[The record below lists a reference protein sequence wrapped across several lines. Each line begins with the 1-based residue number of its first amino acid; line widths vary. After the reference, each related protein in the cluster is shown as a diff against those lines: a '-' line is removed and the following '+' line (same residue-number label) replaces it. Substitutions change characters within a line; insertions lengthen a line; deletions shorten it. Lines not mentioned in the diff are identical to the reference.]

1 MRTEVAVAGVG
12 GQERMEFVKEA
23 LLDRVGAA
31 PELERAGERLGPE
44 NWAGEG
50 TTICS
55 GWGSA

>member
-1 MRTEVAVAGVG
+1 MRTE
-12 GQERMEFVKEA
+12 EFVKEA

-31 PELERAGERLGPE
+31 PELERAGERLVPE